1 MNHDCFVI
9 GSGPSLEGFDFAR
22 LPPAYRIGANK
33 SAWLADCDCLVTI
46 DPKFHRE
53 FRDEIM
59 RFQGERF
66 VARAE
71 GERIDGVA
79 YIEHGRGKGMA
90 GPGMVH
96 GLNSG
101 YAALNVAFH
110 KGFKR
115 VGLLGMDFQWVQGR
129 SHFHDGYAWQNKNT
143 HRFLGRWAV
152 EFRDAFDQLA
162 DAGMEVVNYVG
173 PSGSG
178 ITCFEKRPLTD
189 LIQ

>member
-46 DPKFHRE
+46 DPKFHKAFRE
-53 FRDEIM
+53 QIRAFS
-59 RFQGERF
+59 GERII
-66 VARAE
+66 ARAE
-71 GERIDGVA
+71 GERIEGVT
-79 YIEHGRGKGMA
+79 YVEYQRGRGLAKA
-90 GPGMVH
+90 GAVG

-101 YAALNVAFH
+101 FAALNVAAQ

-115 VGLLGMDFQWVQGR
+115 IGLLGLDFQWVHGR
-129 SHFHDGYAWQNKNT
+129 SHFHDGYAWQNKDT
-143 HRFLGRWAV
+143 HKFLQRWAT
-152 EFRDAFDQLA
+152 EFNEVFDQLA
-162 DAGMEVVNYVG
+162 DAGVEVVNYVG